1 MLSFKIRAN
10 FKIANWHQFLICRD
24 IEFLVATFSNLSG
37 TSHPL
42 VVRAN
47 VPLCVMMSRQLLF
60 RGISLVATSALKL
73 LLQRA
78 FHHLATLK
86 FSASKKSILHRRNLN
101 MVRNASLFSLNPSC
115 ELLKLSRS
123 CSSLLFFAFFFVGV
137 FCNIDR
143 NDLIKQNSSPILIA
157 NKSKR
162 LLTKIQNLK
171 LKIPIFYGLP
181 PISCS
186 VLSP

>member
-1 MLSFKIRAN
+1 
-10 FKIANWHQFLICRD
+10 
-24 IEFLVATFSNLSG
+24 
-37 TSHPL
+37 
-42 VVRAN
+42 
-47 VPLCVMMSRQLLF
+47 MMSLQLLL

-73 LLQRA
+73 ILQRA
-78 FHHLATLK
+78 FHYLATLK
-86 FSASKKSILHRRNLN
+86 FSASKKSILHKRNLN

-123 CSSLLFFAFFFVGV
+123 CSSLLFSHFFVGV

-143 NDLIKQNSSPILIA
+143 NDLIKQNSSLILIA

-186 VLSP
+186 V